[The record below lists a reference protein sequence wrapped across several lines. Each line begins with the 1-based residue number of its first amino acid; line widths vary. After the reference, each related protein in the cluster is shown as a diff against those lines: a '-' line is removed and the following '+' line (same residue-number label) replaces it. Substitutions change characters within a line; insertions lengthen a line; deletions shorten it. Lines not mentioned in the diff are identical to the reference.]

1 MVISAFF
8 KDQNVRDRVMKD
20 LKENDISF
28 LFDSSLASFY
38 SVEEKIKEYGIDKFK
53 KKIKNVIPHYFK
65 YLNENEK
72 FDSGDIYCALLM
84 EYLDPDNKSLRIKDI
99 IDVDYFLGISF
110 WIKVKRETYN
120 EKELLKR
127 LKQKGNDQ
135 KDIVDLIG
143 GHFSSKETFEYFLE
157 ELDSLTIED
166 SYRQRLF
173 TNLLLCENE
182 TFLHRFL
189 EIAKE
194 KNYLKYK
201 SFDEALRINIL
212 DTGTVQPNLNDCT
225 KVLYD
230 ILEKNY
236 DKYIYSTNAKLTY
249 IFVCAM
255 VILFKNDY
263 IENACSWF
271 GKGSKQFRVQNNI
284 VLSERFFYLLD
295 TNHQFLMK
303 LDEMDEIEKAAL
315 LGTYFY
321 RYDKKTYR
329 LDSKKTK
336 DIIDVLLNVLGDS
349 KFCKT
354 HISVSNINAVLI
366 EVSVSNLLYRIDE
379 ILLPEYKD
387 YVIQKLDNLYPS
399 FGWLEQQYYLHHYK
413 DETKLDL
420 RKEYI
425 KLMKWYELPKE
436 YSPLSLQE
444 AIFVSD
450 FLKTKKQAN
459 KNILIKELKKVEPQE
474 ELISYLLSSKEDYKI
489 IAGEELNKCKNTIEV
504 QEEEYSLKDK
514 CKVIPVAYISDD
526 NINKI
531 IERTNAFYEKN
542 KDVEYDWCGMKYTL
556 AANTFLYEMDEK
568 HIFYSE
574 IKDIFSDIPND
585 QFMDL
590 FFMLKDVCYDKY
602 RNSPSNLNKLKTYE
616 HYDILASSI
625 DSFFDLHF
633 DEKACL
639 ELEFEST
646 INEGNVKR
654 IFEHKSFEKEITDL
668 DNLYKIAFIWKNT
681 KNLIY
686 DRGASYS
693 AIFESLLKYTDIP
706 ESIYYEFLLNNGYIL
721 KGFTLKMIGD
731 KTNSEYIY
739 QKNYNKPTFKKF
751 LCKFIDTAF
760 DTELERDTMM
770 TKYSKGIEYIKEC
783 YNSEFFI
790 RSIVKMRKRPLVRT
804 DAYSFYQDVDR
815 DTAISL
821 IMKTCYPEKDLSLDA
836 FKALIDKY
844 KISEDELIRA
854 SVFNIHF
861 IDIVS
866 EYLGYP
872 GYKQTVFYFATHLN
886 ENLDNDVIEHIKE
899 YTSIDYRDFK
909 DGAFDFAWY
918 LDLKSKI
925 DSSILKKIYDNAKYI
940 TVGANHKRAQRF
952 IDAIENRISIDEA
965 KSSIEK
971 SRNKDYVLAYSLIPI
986 KDKKDLYERYSYLS
1000 EFLRQSKSF
1009 GQQRQASERRL
1020 IDIAFENLA
1029 RTGGYSD
1036 TMQFVCDME
1045 CLNNESNT
1053 CYNPIDVDGYI
1064 VKMIPSFKKI
1074 KLVCFDNK
1082 GKELKKIPSK
1092 VNSNKEVKALN
1103 EMIKEEE
1110 TKRKR
1115 LRAMFESAME
1125 NESVFSYDTLM
1136 EFGKNPLLNVFISS
1150 LILLGKKD
1158 ACIYKDGKII
1168 SIISENE
1175 VKYESFTIAH
1185 PIRLKEENLLAK
1197 AISYIVSNNIVQ
1209 PFKQVLREIYFVNA
1223 DEKSGDSITRYVG
1236 YNINLKKAVGALKS
1250 RLWGVSSDLGI
1261 RKVYRKDNL
1270 IAVLFREFDD
1280 FYYLD
1285 DADLNR
1291 ELSKCFFIS
1300 RDDYKIVK
1308 PIDVN
1313 PVIYSETLRDID
1325 LMLTVS
1331 SNNLYDHELA
1341 MGTFDIRRK
1350 IVEVIIELL
1359 NIKNISFLKE
1369 NIKIEG
1375 TFGNYVVNIKTG
1387 LVFKEGVGNIFIKTI
1402 ENYNAP
1408 LLLDFIDEDP
1418 MTVDVIT
1425 KVLMLS
1431 NDDLIK
1437 DVNILNEIR

>member
-38 SVEEKIKEYGIDKFK
+38 SVEEK
-53 KKIKNVIPHYFK
+53 
-65 YLNENEK
+65 
-72 FDSGDIYCALLM
+72 
-84 EYLDPDNKSLRIKDI
+84 IKDI

-212 DTGTVQPNLNDCT
+212 DTGTIQPNLNDCT

-236 DKYIYSTNAKLTY
+236 DKYIYSANAKLTY

-315 LGTYFY
+315 LGTCFY

-366 EVSVSNLLYRIDE
+366 EVSVSKLLYRIDE
-379 ILLPEYKD
+379 ILLPKYKD

-399 FGWLEQQYYLHHYK
+399 FGWLEQHHYLHHYK

-542 KDVEYDWCGMKYTL
+542 KDVEYDWRGMKYTL

-568 HIFYSE
+568 HIFYLE

-668 DNLYKIAFIWKNT
+668 DSLYKIAFIWKNT

-693 AIFESLLKYTDIP
+693 AVFESLLKYTDIP

-872 GYKQTVFYFATHLN
+872 GYKQTVFYFAAHLN

-1000 EFLRQSKSF
+1000 EFLRQSKNF

-1020 IDIAFENLA
+1020 VDIAFENLA

-1270 IAVLFREFDD
+1270 IAVVFREFDD